1 MHQGVDFAAEMGEPI
16 YASGNGKVVEVSYNF
31 FGYGIEVVIDH
42 GFGYKTRYAQLSEIY
57 VKEGDVV
64 VRGEQIGEM
73 GNSGRSSGCHLHY
86 EVLYR
91 NNRVNPMNYYN
102 SEVRGEEYASMV
114 SPQDKMDDVG

>member
-1 MHQGVDFAAEMGEPI
+1 M
-16 YASGNGKVVEVSYNF
+16 
-31 FGYGIEVVIDH
+31 IDH
-42 GFGYKTRYAQLSEIY
+42 GFGYKTRYAHLNDIY